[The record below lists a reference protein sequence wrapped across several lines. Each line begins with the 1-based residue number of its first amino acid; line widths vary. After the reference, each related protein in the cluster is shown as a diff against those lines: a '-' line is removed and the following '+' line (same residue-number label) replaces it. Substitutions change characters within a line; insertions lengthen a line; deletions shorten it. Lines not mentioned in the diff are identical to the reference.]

1 MSKID
6 EAKKLLKR
14 AIEINDAE
22 LISIANK
29 LLEEEPPS
37 PHERVESFLA
47 TRVASRNDDSFLSPI
62 TNKDKPSNKTVPV
75 NEMGKR
81 VNQFH
86 DDGSDAKDIN
96 TPDFEPTARQREP
109 FQKVELKC
117 QQCGQM
123 RSINPTHRRE
133 HYVCDKCIRSKMR

>member
-14 AIEINDAE
+14 AMEINDAE

-29 LLEEEPPS
+29 LLEEEPS
-37 PHERVESFLA
+37 PPAAPRLVN
-47 TRVASRNDDSFLSPI
+47 RKDDSFLSPI
-62 TNKDKPSNKTVPV
+62 MHEDNPTNKKVPV
-75 NEMGKR
+75 NEVGER

-109 FQKVELKC
+109 FQQVEQKC

-123 RSINPTHRRE
+123 RSINPTHKRE
-133 HYVCDKCIRSKMR
+133 YYVCDKCIRSKMR

>member
-22 LISIANK
+22 LISISNK
-29 LLEEEPPS
+29 LLEEEPSS
-37 PHERVESFLA
+37 PDVA
-47 TRVASRNDDSFLSPI
+47 TRLVNRNDDSFLSPI
-62 TNKDKPSNKTVPV
+62 MNDDKPNNKTVPV
-75 NEMGKR
+75 NEVGKR

-86 DDGSDAKDIN
+86 DDGSDAKHIN

-109 FQKVELKC
+109 FQQVELKC

-123 RSINPTHRRE
+123 TSINPTHRRE
-133 HYVCDKCIRSKMR
+133 YYVCDKCIRSKMR

>member
-1 MSKID
+1 VSKID

-29 LLEEEPPS
+29 LLEEEPSS
-37 PHERVESFLA
+37 PDVA
-47 TRVASRNDDSFLSPI
+47 TRLVNRNDDSFLSPI
-62 TNKDKPSNKTVPV
+62 MNEDKPNNKTVPV
-75 NEMGKR
+75 NEVGKR

-109 FQKVELKC
+109 FQQVELKC

-123 RSINPTHRRE
+123 TSINPTHRRE
-133 HYVCDKCIRSKMR
+133 YYVCDKCIRSKMR

>member
-29 LLEEEPPS
+29 LLEEAPS
-37 PHERVESFLA
+37 SPDVA
-47 TRVASRNDDSFLSPI
+47 TRLVNRNDDSFLSPI
-62 TNKDKPSNKTVPV
+62 MNEDKPNNKTVPV
-75 NEMGKR
+75 NEVGKR

-109 FQKVELKC
+109 FQQVELKC

-123 RSINPTHRRE
+123 TSINPTHRRE
-133 HYVCDKCIRSKMR
+133 YYVCDKCIRSKMR

>member
-6 EAKKLLKR
+6 EAKKLLKK

-29 LLEEEPPS
+29 LLEEESSS
-37 PHERVESFLA
+37 PGERVESFLA
-47 TRVASRNDDSFLSPI
+47 TRLANRNDDSFLSPI
-62 TNKDKPSNKTVPV
+62 VNDDNPTNKATPV
-75 NEMGKR
+75 NEVKNR

-86 DDGSDAKDIN
+86 DDGSDAADVD
-96 TPDFEPTARQREP
+96 TPEFEPTSRQRQP
-109 FQKVELKC
+109 FKQIEQKCE
-117 QQCGQM
+117 QCGQM
-123 RSINPTHRRE
+123 RSINPTHKRE

>member
-29 LLEEEPPS
+29 LLEEEPSS
-37 PHERVESFLA
+37 PDVA
-47 TRVASRNDDSFLSPI
+47 TRLVNRNDDSFLSPI
-62 TNKDKPSNKTVPV
+62 MNEDKPNNKTVPV
-75 NEMGKR
+75 NEGGKR

-86 DDGSDAKDIN
+86 EDGSDAKDIN

-109 FQKVELKC
+109 FQQVELKC

-123 RSINPTHRRE
+123 TSINPTHRRE
-133 HYVCDKCIRSKMR
+133 YYVCDKCIRSKMR

>member
-29 LLEEEPPS
+29 LLEEEPSS
-37 PHERVESFLA
+37 PDVA
-47 TRVASRNDDSFLSPI
+47 TRLVNRNDDSFLSPI
-62 TNKDKPSNKTVPV
+62 MNEDKPTNKPTPV
-75 NEMGKR
+75 NEVKNR
-81 VNQFH
+81 VNQYH
-86 DDGSDAKDIN
+86 DDGSDAADVD
-96 TPDFEPTARQREP
+96 TPEFEPTSRQRQP
-109 FQKVELKC
+109 FKQIEQKCE
-117 QQCGQM
+117 QCGQM
-123 RSINPTHRRE
+123 RSINPTHKRE

>member
-1 MSKID
+1 VSKID
-6 EAKKLLKR
+6 EAKKLLKK

-29 LLEEEPPS
+29 LLEEESSS
-37 PHERVESFLA
+37 PDERVESFLA
-47 TRVASRNDDSFLSPI
+47 TRLVNGNDDSFLSPI
-62 TNKDKPSNKTVPV
+62 MNEDKPNNKTVPV
-75 NEMGKR
+75 NEVGKR

-109 FQKVELKC
+109 FQQVELKC

-123 RSINPTHRRE
+123 TSINPTHRRE
-133 HYVCDKCIRSKMR
+133 YYVCDKCIRSKMR

>member
-22 LISIANK
+22 LISISNK
-29 LLEEEPPS
+29 LLEEEPSS
-37 PHERVESFLA
+37 PDVA
-47 TRVASRNDDSFLSPI
+47 TRLVNRNDDSFLSPI
-62 TNKDKPSNKTVPV
+62 MNDDKPNNKTVPV
-75 NEMGKR
+75 NEVGKR

-109 FQKVELKC
+109 FQQVELKC

-123 RSINPTHRRE
+123 TSINPTHRRE
-133 HYVCDKCIRSKMR
+133 YYVCDKCIRSKMR

>member
-29 LLEEEPPS
+29 LLEEEPSS
-37 PHERVESFLA
+37 PDVA
-47 TRVASRNDDSFLSPI
+47 TRLVNRNDDSFLSPI
-62 TNKDKPSNKTVPV
+62 MNEDKPNNKTVPV
-75 NEMGKR
+75 NEVGTR

-86 DDGSDAKDIN
+86 DAGSDAKDIN

-109 FQKVELKC
+109 FQQVELKC

-123 RSINPTHRRE
+123 TSINPTHRRE
-133 HYVCDKCIRSKMR
+133 YYVCDKCIRSKMR

>member
-6 EAKKLLKR
+6 EAKKLLKK

-29 LLEEEPPS
+29 LLEEEPSS
-37 PHERVESFLA
+37 PDVA
-47 TRVASRNDDSFLSPI
+47 TRLVNRNDDSFLSPI
-62 TNKDKPSNKTVPV
+62 MNEDKPNTKTVPV
-75 NEMGKR
+75 NEVGKR

-109 FQKVELKC
+109 FQQVELKC

-123 RSINPTHRRE
+123 TSINPTHRRE
-133 HYVCDKCIRSKMR
+133 YYVCDKCIRSKMR

>member
-29 LLEEEPPS
+29 LLEEEPSS
-37 PHERVESFLA
+37 PDVA
-47 TRVASRNDDSFLSPI
+47 TRLVNRNDDSFLSPI
-62 TNKDKPSNKTVPV
+62 MNEDKPNNKTVPV
-75 NEMGKR
+75 NEVGKR

-109 FQKVELKC
+109 FQQVELKC
-117 QQCGQM
+117 KQCGQM
-123 RSINPTHRRE
+123 TSINPTHRRE
-133 HYVCDKCIRSKMR
+133 YYVCDKCIRSKMR